1 MKWAELFRKLP
12 VAVRGFLGEK
22 WIHLL
27 PDLASGHPSMSRLK
41 RFLASGEKPPAE
53 RYAAFVTAFSRSE
66 RDRLVDRDFMGS
78 DEPESPEELISEI
91 FHSGHADSLLH
102 NLLLCDMQ
110 LYLPGDLLTL
120 TDRVSMHHSLEVR
133 VPFLDHP
140 LIELMAQVP
149 AEHKTTLWSK
159 KVLFKE
165 AFRELLP
172 SSILHRKKLGF
183 SVPLGLWLRTDLK
196 HVMCE
201 LLSKKSLSA
210 LGYLNP
216 IEVER
221 IISEHLAGRTNHENK
236 LWGLINLVLW
246 HRQQVSRRGRPVE
259 AFPER
264 AELLP
269 SLKN

>member
-1 MKWAELFRKLP
+1 MLA
-12 VAVRGFLGEK
+12 
-22 WIHLL
+22 
-27 PDLASGHPSMSRLK
+27 DL
-41 RFLASGEKPPAE
+41 
-53 RYAAFVTAFSRSE
+53 
-66 RDRLVDRDFMGS
+66 
-78 DEPESPEELISEI
+78 
-91 FHSGHADSLLH
+91 HS
-102 NLLLCDMQ
+102 
-110 LYLPGDLLTL
+110 YLPGDLLTL

-149 AEHKTTLWSK
+149 AEYKTTLWSK
-159 KVLFKE
+159 KLLFKE

-196 HVMCE
+196 HLMCE

-216 IEVER
+216 NEVER
-221 IISEHLAGRTNHENK
+221 IVSEHLAGRMNHENK

-246 HRQQVSRRGRPVE
+246 QRQQVSRRGRLVS
-259 AFPER
+259 ASPER
-264 AELLP
+264 SELLP
-269 SLKN
+269 SLRKW